1 MMNPSRCLPLAIKGA
16 RRGGIAARHGK
27 KIVIAGLAS
36 ASGGNADGIIKLF
49 EWTRRRDTG

>member
-1 MMNPSRCLPLAIKGA
+1 MNPSRCLPLAIKGA